1 MINIFCTALLLTAPS
16 NLEKISEA
24 LGHLIGKHIET
35 LDLPLD
41 LNALAKG
48 IEEAREGKESP
59 LNEEDCLE
67 AIAALQK
74 KKNSELAK
82 KNIEEAEKFLSVN
95 SKKPGMQILINGK
108 LQAQIIKKGN
118 GQKVESYN
126 SPIVRISGRY
136 IDDKV
141 FSTAHEE
148 ELITLEESIPA
159 FRLGIEGMKEGEV
172 RTLYVHPEYGYGE
185 ESHLNP
191 GALLIFEV
199 EVVRA
204 DAATDEEIA
213 LDSPMNS
220 SLQ

>member
-1 MINIFCTALLLTAPS
+1 MIHIFCAALLLAAPS

-24 LGHLIGKHIET
+24 LGHLIGKHIEN

-59 LNEEDCLE
+59 LNEEACLE
-67 AIAALQK
+67 AIEALQK
-74 KKNSELAK
+74 EKNSELAK
-82 KNIEEAEKFLSVN
+82 KNIEEAENFLALN
-95 SKKPGMQILINGK
+95 AKKSGVQTLVDGK
-108 LQAQIIKKGN
+108 LQARIVKKGK
-118 GQKVESYN
+118 GQKVQPYN
-126 SPIVRISGRY
+126 SPIVRISGQY
-136 IDDKV
+136 IDGKV

-148 ELITLEESIPA
+148 ELLSLEESIPA
-159 FRLGIEGMKEGEV
+159 FRLGVEGMKEGEV
-172 RTLYVHPEYGYGE
+172 RTLYVHPEYGYGDE
-185 ESHLNP
+185 GHLNP

-213 LDSPMNS
+213 LDSPMHF